1 MMRENIFLEDIE
13 IPEIVQEKADIAFS
27 AVKMEGMC
35 RENMK
40 KENQTIKRKEKRMG
54 SVAAAAACVAVVVTA
69 GFFAGSG
76 RSQNEH
82 ADIAGNDYEKDDE
95 IAAATQGEE
104 QSNLFDMFD
113 KMFTLKVK
121 AAEAQNEDVQEIALE
136 QGHPVPLTS
145 GDSTESWVLGGDADK
160 GVVDYCFSMPLTCE
174 GDNIE
179 SVTYS
184 INNGAFQI
192 LQPENGESIIIR
204 GQLYDGELNTGS
216 IGGNYSDLEGDDQPW
231 LYETVLYK
239 SFTLDYDKQTDESTW
254 INVCNVRLLDAQTYN
269 LIWGDGKSIQDMNTG
284 LQKMLDNT
292 IITCTVNYA
301 DSTSESVGIKVD
313 SCLIPNVPAEGE
325 EWKPGAS
332 SETTCFTFE
341 LQ

>member
-1 MMRENIFLEDIE
+1 M
-13 IPEIVQEKADIAFS
+13 
-27 AVKMEGMC
+27 
-35 RENMK
+35 
-40 KENQTIKRKEKRMG
+40 
-54 SVAAAAACVAVVVTA
+54 
-69 GFFAGSG
+69 
-76 RSQNEH
+76 
-82 ADIAGNDYEKDDE
+82 
-95 IAAATQGEE
+95 
-104 QSNLFDMFD
+104 
-113 KMFTLKVK
+113 
-121 AAEAQNEDVQEIALE
+121 QEIELE
-136 QGHPVPLTS
+136 QGHPVPLIS
-145 GDSTESWVLGGDADK
+145 GDSTESCVLGGDDNK

-192 LQPENGESIIIR
+192 VQPENGESIVIG

-216 IGGNYSDLEGDDQPW
+216 IGGNYSDLEGDEQPW

-269 LIWGDGKSIQDMNTG
+269 WIWGDGKSIQDMNTG

-292 IITCTVNYA
+292 IITCTVNYE
-301 DSTSESVGIKVD
+301 DGTSESVGIKVD
-313 SCLIPNVPAEGE
+313 SRLIPNVPAEGE
-325 EWKPGAS
+325 VWKPGTS

>member
-136 QGHPVPLTS
+136 QGHPVPLIS

-216 IGGNYSDLEGDDQPW
+216 IGGNYSDLEGDDQPCKHF
-231 LYETVLYK
+231 LQPCIHVLNAFAVTPYQIVGLRIK
-239 SFTLDYDKQTDESTW
+239 KTHITDINPCGFICLFMQTAHLS
-254 INVCNVRLLDAQTYN
+254 LSAL
-269 LIWGDGKSIQDMNTG
+269 K
-284 LQKMLDNT
+284 
-292 IITCTVNYA
+292 
-301 DSTSESVGIKVD
+301 
-313 SCLIPNVPAEGE
+313 
-325 EWKPGAS
+325 
-332 SETTCFTFE
+332 
-341 LQ
+341 